1 MNVWEASEMRQKVP
15 SVTNLPKSASDERRV
30 RMIKYTI
37 AMIIRVI
44 CIVLMLFVQ
53 GWWLLLCAIGAIF
66 LPYFAVIIANVALS
80 PDSDEV
86 VRPGPLLLVPPTSS
100 KVTDQSSSSHEQ

>member
-1 MNVWEASEMRQKVP
+1 MRQKVP
-15 SVTNLPKSASDERRV
+15 SVTNLPASASDERRA

-37 AMIIRVI
+37 AMVIRVI

-66 LPYFAVIIANVALS
+66 LPYFAVIIANVASS
-80 PDSDEV
+80 PDSDDV
-86 VRPGPLLLVPPTSS
+86 VRPGPLLLAPPLSS
-100 KVTDQSSSSHEQ
+100 TVTEAESPPFEK